1 MDRESEMSELDELS
15 KCVVEIRAAR
25 YDYEGLDFKEVE
37 RYCIEKRDEALTIFL
52 EMENFIQKNLDV
64 FYRPTD
70 TWVKRTAASNNYGM
84 KNEHNRVCV
93 FPNGKNQYYVWID
106 RGIVFYLNA
115 GKVVYISK
123 MVDKRGEKWNTA
135 FDNHK
140 FHFFDEFENGQHP
153 TEGYTRLS
161 FYPSIAN
168 YFTNASPVT
177 FNEWSALKKNV
188 DDDYENAVDCR
199 NLLIQAVREIQ
210 EDELNY
216 LEGIRELKASS
227 KEA

>member
-1 MDRESEMSELDELS
+1 MSELDELS

-37 RYCIEKRDEALTIFL
+37 KYCIAKRDETLTIFL
-52 EMENFIQKNLDV
+52 EMENFIQKNLDI
-64 FYRPTD
+64 FYRPND
-70 TWVKRTAASNNYGM
+70 TWVKRASNSNYGM
-84 KNEHNRVCV
+84 VNEHNRVCV
-93 FPNGKNQYYVWID
+93 FPNGKNQYYIWVD
-106 RGIVFYLNA
+106 KGIMFYLNE
-115 GKVVYISK
+115 GEVVYISK
-123 MVDKRGEKWNTA
+123 MVDKRGEKWNNA

-140 FHFFDEFENGQHP
+140 FHFFVEYENGQHP

-168 YFTNASPVT
+168 YFPNICPPVT

-188 DDDYENAVDCR
+188 DEDYKNAVDCR
-199 NLLIQAVREIQ
+199 NFLIQAVREIQ
-210 EDELNY
+210 EDELKY

>member
-1 MDRESEMSELDELS
+1 MDKEIEMSELDELS

-37 RYCIEKRDEALTIFL
+37 RYCIEKRDETLTIFL

-64 FYRPTD
+64 FYRPND
-70 TWVKRTAASNNYGM
+70 KWVKRAAASNNYGM

-93 FPNGKNQYYVWID
+93 FPNGKNQYYIWID
-106 RGIVFYLNA
+106 GGIMFFLND

-123 MVDKRGEKWNTA
+123 MVDKGEKWNTA
-135 FDNHK
+135 FDNFK

-161 FYPSIAN
+161 FYPGIAN
-168 YFTNASPVT
+168 YFPNENPPVT
-177 FNEWSALKKNV
+177 FHEWSALKNKV
-188 DDDYENAVDCR
+188 DEDHKNAVECR
-199 NLLIQAVREIQ
+199 NLLIQAVKEIQ
-210 EDELNY
+210 EDELKY

>member
-1 MDRESEMSELDELS
+1 MSELDELS

-25 YDYEGLDFKEVE
+25 YDYEGLDFKDVE
-37 RYCIEKRDEALTIFL
+37 KYCIAKRDETVTIFL
-52 EMENFIQKNLDV
+52 EMENFIQKNLDI

-70 TWVKRTAASNNYGM
+70 KWVMRAAASNNYGM
-84 KNEHNRVCV
+84 VNEHNRVCV
-93 FPNGKNQYYVWID
+93 FPNGKNQYYIWVD
-106 RGIVFYLNA
+106 MGIMFFLKD

-135 FDNHK
+135 FDNFK
-140 FHFFDEFENGQHP
+140 FNFFDEFDENGNHP

-161 FYPSIAN
+161 FFPSIEHYFPNAN
-168 YFTNASPVT
+168 PVT
-177 FNEWSALKKNV
+177 FNDWCALKKKV
-188 DDDYENAVDCR
+188 DEDYKNAVDCR
-199 NLLIQAVREIQ
+199 NLLIRAVKEIQ
-210 EDELNY
+210 EDELKY

>member
-1 MDRESEMSELDELS
+1 MSELDELS
-15 KCVVEIRAAR
+15 ESVVAIRAAR
-25 YDYEGLDFKEVE
+25 YDYKGLDFKDVE
-37 RYCIEKRDEALTIFL
+37 KYCIAKRDETLTIFL

-70 TWVKRTAASNNYGM
+70 KWVKRASNSNYGM
-84 KNEHNRVCV
+84 VNEHNRVCV
-93 FPNGKNQYYVWID
+93 FPNGKNQHFIWID
-106 RGIVFYLNA
+106 RGIMFFLND

-135 FDNHK
+135 FDNFK

-153 TEGYTRLS
+153 AEGYTRLS
-161 FYPSIAN
+161 FYPSIEH
-168 YFTNASPVT
+168 YFPNASPVT
-177 FNEWSALKKNV
+177 FNEWSALKKKVDEDYNNV
-188 DDDYENAVDCR
+188 VDCR
-199 NLLIQAVREIQ
+199 NLLIQAVKEIQ
-210 EDELNY
+210 EDELKY